1 MPNQEVDTS
10 VQEIYN
16 LQNEDPVNELQEI
29 QEIDN
34 IETNNN
40 EIYEDS
46 DEGLEYNKENRRSK
60 KG

>member
-1 MPNQEVDTS
+1 
-10 VQEIYN
+10 
-16 LQNEDPVNELQEI
+16 LQEI